1 MGLLGPHDFRG
12 TMDWA
17 VQRDAKVDGIYKLR
31 QGDVYRFTAN
41 ATPNSRLGWGGIAK
55 TGIIGGSIG
64 AAGLGISSAVGSAE
78 QSIQTGGHG
87 LLVIGAIAAGIIL
100 ILLLLFRGRK

>member
-1 MGLLGPHDFRG
+1 MVFGFVRMGLAGIQAATRG
-12 TMDWA
+12 APTATKAA
-17 VQRDAKVDGIYKLR
+17 VKTLP
-31 QGDVYRFTAN
+31 N

-87 LLVIGAIAAGIIL
+87 LLVLGAIAAGIIL